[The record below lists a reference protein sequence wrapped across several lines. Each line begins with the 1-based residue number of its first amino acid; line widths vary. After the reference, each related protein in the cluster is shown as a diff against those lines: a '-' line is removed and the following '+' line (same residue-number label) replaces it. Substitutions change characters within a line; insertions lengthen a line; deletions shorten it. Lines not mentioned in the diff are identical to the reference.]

1 MTVDRETVRHIARLA
16 RVRIEE
22 SEEEALAKELGGI
35 LDWVEAL
42 RSVDTEGVEPMTS
55 AVATELRLR
64 RDVVDDG
71 KDPERVLQNAPARV
85 AAFYSVPKVVE

>member
-22 SEEEALAKELGGI
+22 SEEEGLATELAGI

-42 RSVDTEGVEPMTS
+42 QAVDTEGVAPMTS
-55 AVATELRLR
+55 VVAAELRLR
-64 RDVVDDG
+64 EDAVNDG
-71 KDPERVLQNAPARV
+71 SDREAVLKNAPARM
-85 AAFYSVPKVVE
+85 ADFYSVPKVVE